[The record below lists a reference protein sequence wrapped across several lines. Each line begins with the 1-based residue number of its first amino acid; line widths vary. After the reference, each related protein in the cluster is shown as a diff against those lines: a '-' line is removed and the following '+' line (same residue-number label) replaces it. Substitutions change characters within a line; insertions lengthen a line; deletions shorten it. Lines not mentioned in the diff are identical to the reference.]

1 MIEAFLFLFTGI
13 IGFVTLGLMLRFYR
27 SNPFCNLFLVI
38 IISIVSFR
46 YFIHGSYILGLQ
58 SVLKPDKGLF
68 SLLFLIIAPCL
79 YLYYKHLTLQ
89 KKEYSPNDLK
99 HGVFIIILYL
109 INSIDAIHN
118 SVLFYFGPMTN
129 FFLIGIFLAFY
140 NVLIFNLLSKEVW
153 FRSNLHLVK
162 DHFNLIK
169 NWTITFFIIN
179 VLCSIVVL
187 FSLYNEFNSGVL
199 VSGKSMVSF
208 LLIFWVIIFFK
219 ILISPEI
226 LYGLPV
232 LNKTLLKF
240 NKSEFKNLELV
251 VNSNDIWILETS
263 DVKNNQDQKLQE
275 KIREH
280 ILSYI
285 HEVEKLSNEE
295 FIFRNQK
302 TSQGDIAEKLG
313 VPTSHIVYL
322 FKYHSKI
329 SFSEFRMNS
338 RIHDAIVLLENGFLN
353 SETFDS
359 LAHTTGFSSYNPF
372 FLAFKKNTSYS
383 PQEYMKN
390 KNT

>member
-1 MIEAFLFLFTGI
+1 MI
-13 IGFVTLGLMLRFYR
+13 LMK
-27 SNPFCNLFLVI
+27 NI
-38 IISIVSFR
+38 
-46 YFIHGSYILGLQ
+46 
-58 SVLKPDKGLF
+58 
-68 SLLFLIIAPCL
+68 
-79 YLYYKHLTLQ
+79 YK
-89 KKEYSPNDLK
+89 E
-99 HGVFIIILYL
+99 
-109 INSIDAIHN
+109 
-118 SVLFYFGPMTN
+118 
-129 FFLIGIFLAFY
+129 
-140 NVLIFNLLSKEVW
+140 
-153 FRSNLHLVK
+153 R
-162 DHFNLIK
+162 
-169 NWTITFFIIN
+169 
-179 VLCSIVVL
+179 
-187 FSLYNEFNSGVL
+187 EFNSGIL
-199 VSGKSMVSF
+199 VSGKSMASF